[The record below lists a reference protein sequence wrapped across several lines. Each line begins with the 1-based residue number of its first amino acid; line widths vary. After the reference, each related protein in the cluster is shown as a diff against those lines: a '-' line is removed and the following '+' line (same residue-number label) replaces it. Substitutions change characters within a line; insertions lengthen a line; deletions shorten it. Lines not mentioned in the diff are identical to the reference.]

1 MFNFLKTGIEFN
13 NLAKSM
19 NGMNVMIQDLIPR
32 IERSYDKSEFAEE
45 VLVLAYIAKKGVFDR
60 LEKYNWT
67 MDAKIIVPTIDR
79 GRITL
84 TYALMQTVG
93 KVSMIAAELE
103 MSDIVQE
110 VMDGGDAYY
119 QLEKHL
125 PDHVKNNI

>member
-1 MFNFLKTGIEFN
+1 MFDFLKAGREFN
-13 NLAKSM
+13 KVAKAM
-19 NGMNVMIQDLIPR
+19 NGMNVMIQELIPR
-32 IERSYDKSEFAEE
+32 IERSYDKSEFKEDI
-45 VLVLAYIAKKGVFDR
+45 LVLAFISKRGVLDR

-103 MSDIVQE
+103 MSEVVQE
-110 VMDGGDAYY
+110 VMEGGNAYRE
-119 QLEKHL
+119 LEKHL
-125 PDHVKNNI
+125 PLQIIDNI